1 MDLNEKENVIKG
13 AIYGFLV
20 GDAIAIHY
28 RLTNKAYTD
37 MGTIDMYPGPGL
49 REQGTY
55 TNTSALMLA
64 EMASISEFGAL
75 NYDDIMERF
84 QDTLIAGYL
93 NWDQEDEN
101 GDTGNY
107 FMGETSS
114 QSIKNYSNGFPYDK
128 CGLTEANDD
137 EGLMRMLPIALYFI
151 DDDIQTFIK
160 KCHTVAKIT
169 HNNTHNQV
177 CSTLY
182 SGIIRNILLGKT
194 ERIFDIIE
202 EQYANMPEHLS
213 ALQDIK
219 KRSDEKYAMGTD
231 VTSSFWMAWK
241 IFAQNSDNYRSAIAR
256 SVRLLGNSNVMA
268 SIVGSLVGISQGVSI
283 IPDNWIRNL
292 KVSYEATDVIEAFTR
307 KILKKIASNKELSYN
322 H

>member
-1 MDLNEKENVIKG
+1 MDLQEKENAIKG

-28 RLTNKAYTD
+28 RLTNTAYTD

-64 EMASISEFGAL
+64 EMASISEFGAI

-128 CGLTEANDD
+128 CGLESYDD
-137 EGLMRMLPIALYFI
+137 EGLMRMLPVALYFI
-151 DDDIQTFIK
+151 DDDIQSFIK
-160 KCHTVAKIT
+160 KCHNVSKMT
-169 HNNTHNQV
+169 HNTIENQV

-182 SGIIRNILLGKT
+182 AGIIRNILLDKT
-194 ERIFDIIE
+194 ERIFEIIE
-202 EQYANMPEHLS
+202 EQYKNMPEHLKTI
-213 ALQDIK
+213 QNIK
-219 KRSDEKYAMGTD
+219 IRSDEKYSMGSN
-231 VTSSFWMAWK
+231 VVNSFWMAWK

-268 SIVGSLVGISQGVSI
+268 SIVGSLIGVSQGCSI
-283 IPDNWIRNL
+283 IPDRWMKNL
-292 KVSYEATDVIEAFTR
+292 KVSYETQDVIETFTK
-307 KILKKIASNKELSYN
+307 KILKKIASAQELTYN
-322 H
+322 S